1 MGKVIQCGNCGRT
14 GKHVV
19 LNDNI
24 VSCSCCGADTIFTG
38 DCEFNKLSGLRYLLA
53 EKILYPVFE
62 FEKEVDKAAEDLFKE
77 DKDDFLAKLCHDVI
91 LREKLS
97 TSEGKSKFRDDI
109 LALID
114 GSDIAVADKKGD
126 LKCTVTFLDIF
137 LRNKRSLDEE
147 YKKQLDE
154 RLVRLKKAAEDKGLE
169 IKNNDLPTPEQTY
182 EEMILWPDTL
192 EICDRRVAEWKYRN
206 SLTVYCVKFSEEVEY
221 IGDSAF
227 DGCRNLKSVSFGKN
241 IKEIGGSAFCGTG
254 ITKLFIPATLKIIGA
269 CAFRGCDSLTEVV
282 FENAAGWKA
291 KYFNG
296 SEKDITEKELCGK
309 MAIKSITDSKKYTN
323 CILVKTN

>member
-114 GSDIAVADKKGD
+114 GSDIAVADKK
-126 LKCTVTFLDIF
+126 
-137 LRNKRSLDEE
+137 
-147 YKKQLDE
+147 
-154 RLVRLKKAAEDKGLE
+154 
-169 IKNNDLPTPEQTY
+169 
-182 EEMILWPDTL
+182 
-192 EICDRRVAEWKYRN
+192 
-206 SLTVYCVKFSEEVEY
+206 
-221 IGDSAF
+221 
-227 DGCRNLKSVSFGKN
+227 
-241 IKEIGGSAFCGTG
+241 
-254 ITKLFIPATLKIIGA
+254 
-269 CAFRGCDSLTEVV
+269 
-282 FENAAGWKA
+282 
-291 KYFNG
+291 
-296 SEKDITEKELCGK
+296 
-309 MAIKSITDSKKYTN
+309 AI
-323 CILVKTN
+323 